1 MVRKSK
7 EKKKR
12 REMKVLYE
20 RPRWAS
26 APVFIRTKT
35 RQRTVIRCLT
45 ISLVAVLLAG
55 FAPIAMAG
63 DEASD
68 KSTAHT
74 PDSGSQKTH
83 VLVVVG
89 PSEHPPGTHEVA
101 ATGALIERLLRE
113 SKRIDPPKVSVV
125 SQWPDDAAL
134 LDTVSSVVFLGDFFP
149 PSRMKDKERIL
160 QQLGEMAKRGCG
172 MVCVH
177 FATGLKQQDVTPDG
191 HHPLLDWTG
200 GYFANR
206 CAHHQSVA
214 KIFESTIEP
223 AERPHAVLGGWKSF
237 RIDDEPYYEM
247 YFGPEEIHERLIPF
261 ATAMIPPE
269 APRRQLVAWGI
280 ERSDGGRGA
289 AIVMP
294 HYFRNWLD
302 PNMRTLIL
310 NLIVWSAKI
319 DVPSEGVDSQLDD
332 LKNFQT
338 GTGK

>member
-1 MVRKSK
+1 MTGCNRGDHHKDLEHGESVQNEPMRVHWLC
-7 EKKKR
+7 R
-12 REMKVLYE
+12 
-20 RPRWAS
+20 
-26 APVFIRTKT
+26 I
-35 RQRTVIRCLT
+35 VINGPWV
-45 ISLVAVLLAG
+45 SLVAVLLAT
-55 FAPIAMAG
+55 FATAASAG
-63 DEASD
+63 DEGIGKAA
-68 KSTAHT
+68 AHT
-74 PDSGSQKTH
+74 TDSGAQKTH

-101 ATGALIERLLRE
+101 ATGALIERLLLE
-113 SKRIDPPKVSVV
+113 SKRIDPPKVSVI
-125 SQWPDDAAL
+125 SDWPHDNAL

-160 QQLGEMAKRGCG
+160 QQLDGMTKRGCG

-177 FATGLKQQDVTPDG
+177 FATGLKQQDVTPEG

-206 CAHHQSVA
+206 CTHHQSVA

-223 AERPHAVLGGWKSF
+223 GERPHAVLAGWKSF

-247 YFGPEEIHERLIPF
+247 YFGPKETHERLIPF

-280 ERSDGGRGA
+280 ERPDGGRGA

-302 PNMRTLIL
+302 PNLRTLIL

-319 DVPSEGVDSQLDD
+319 EVPAEGMDSQVNELQNSEPDTT
-332 LKNFQT
+332 K
-338 GTGK
+338 